1 MNVLLVDDHPL
12 ILDALRAVIAGFGN
26 GDQVFCADSAARA
39 REQLR
44 LVPDLDL
51 ALLDLTLGDAH
62 GFDLLAEMRRDHPQV
77 PVVVLSASESK
88 SDVLQALDLGAMGYV
103 TKRSSN
109 HALVE
114 ALRTVLSGGLHVPPH
129 LFSAAQGPAPA
140 EPGAAG
146 RIAPSLLERLGLTAR
161 QGDVLAGLLR
171 AQPNK
176 LIARELGLSVETV
189 KVHVASVLRALGV
202 TSRTQA
208 VVALTQLQQ
217 EHLDS
222 ISWRR
227 GGRG

>member
-26 GDQVFCADSAARA
+26 GDQVFCADSAAQA

-44 LVPDLDL
+44 QLPDLDL
-51 ALLDLTLGDAH
+51 VLLDLTLGDAH

-88 SDVLQALDLGAMGYV
+88 SDVLKALDLGAMGYV

-109 HALVE
+109 QALVE

-129 LFSAAQGPAPA
+129 LFSAAQALARA

-176 LIARELGLSVETV
+176 LIARELGLSVETI